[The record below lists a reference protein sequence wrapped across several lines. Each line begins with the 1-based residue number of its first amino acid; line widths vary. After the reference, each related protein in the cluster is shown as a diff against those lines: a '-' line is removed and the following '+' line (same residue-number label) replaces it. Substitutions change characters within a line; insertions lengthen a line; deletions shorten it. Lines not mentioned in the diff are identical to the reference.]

1 MKPRSSGGWME
12 RYRRRKAGSP
22 MRRRK
27 ETHAAEARARSVGEA
42 TRRKISSW
50 RSLVRAGGGRS
61 GSVASRQGRIRPALD
76 AIAGEGRKGIEGL
89 GAWSWT
95 EWKIWGSLNHLNF
108 KILIEDLG
116 SMMH

>member
-1 MKPRSSGGWME
+1 
-12 RYRRRKAGSP
+12 

-76 AIAGEGRKGIEGL
+76 AIRGEGRKGIEGL
-89 GAWSWT
+89 ECG
-95 EWKIWGSLNHLNF
+95 GGR
-108 KILIEDLG
+108 EDLG
-116 SMMH
+116 QILLQDIIIL